1 MLVVVKNTRQQ
12 ITRVSPH
19 SFSLGLLL
27 VGALLA
33 AVGCVPKGAPLPDEL
48 QRSIWIDPLAA
59 EAPVEVY
66 LVLPFNSES
75 AAADLAPSAEIA
87 VVKRLR
93 EHGYRVLAR
102 DEVMASLKGK
112 QLASLRFSDEEGRA
126 LARELGADAV
136 IRGLISD
143 LQVNLVA
150 TDAAEGGEL
159 WRASE
164 PFKLPIG
171 DHSTVLSREAVVSTV
186 KRLVR
191 AVTDRLPQGAAQPE
205 NAPQRPTSP

>member
-1 MLVVVKNTRQQ
+1 M
-12 ITRVSPH
+12 
-19 SFSLGLLL
+19 
-27 VGALLA
+27 GALLA
-33 AVGCVPKGAPLPDEL
+33 AAGCVPKGAPLPDEL

-66 LVLPFNSES
+66 LVLPFDSES

-112 QLASLRFSDEEGRA
+112 QLASLKFSDEEGRA

-191 AVTDRLPQGAAQPE
+191 AVTDRLPQGVAQPE
-205 NAPQRPTSP
+205 NVPQGPTGP